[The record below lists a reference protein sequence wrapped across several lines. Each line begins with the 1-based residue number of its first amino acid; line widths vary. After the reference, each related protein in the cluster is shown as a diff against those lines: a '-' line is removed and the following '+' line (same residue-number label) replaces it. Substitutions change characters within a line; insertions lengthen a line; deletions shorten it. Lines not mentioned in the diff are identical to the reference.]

1 VEKYKK
7 DCLSKNNNHV
17 FMINKIND
25 DLILLLKSNNDELK
39 EFKFDKN
46 GNTLEIKK
54 LKINENIDYVNNFM

>member
-1 VEKYKK
+1 
-7 DCLSKNNNHV
+7 
-17 FMINKIND
+17 MINKIND